1 MAWRMLLAPRPLHPQ
16 DHIMQQSDPNT
27 PNNAPNGSSIDG
39 EDCFL
44 TGQLL
49 IAMPNMA
56 DARFARTVICVCA
69 HTPEGA
75 MGIVLNR
82 PIVRPSFEALLRQL
96 DITPSPPDRQVP
108 MCAGGPV
115 DASRGFMLHTG
126 DWTGEGSLAVGASL
140 ALTASLDVLRT
151 VAAGRGPREC
161 ILALGYAGWGPGQ
174 LDQEIQSNSWLSVEP
189 TEELVFDN
197 AYDTK
202 WRRALARLHVDPL
215 LLSETAGHA

>member
-1 MAWRMLLAPRPLHPQ
+1 MACRMPLARRPSAPQ
-16 DHIMQQSDPNT
+16 NHIMHQSAPNT

-39 EDCFL
+39 EDGFL

-49 IAMPNMA
+49 IAMPSMT

-69 HTPEGA
+69 HTSEGA

-82 PIVRPSFEALLRQL
+82 PIVRPTFETLLKQL
-96 DITPSPPDRQVP
+96 DIVPSPPARRVP

-115 DASRGFMLHTG
+115 DASRGFMLHTE
-126 DWTGEGSLAVGASL
+126 DWTGEGSLAVGTSL

-151 VAAGRGPREC
+151 VAVGRGPREC

-174 LDQEIQSNSWLSVEP
+174 LDQEIRSNAWLSVEP
-189 TEELVFDN
+189 NEGLVFDD